1 MAILS
6 TIISLFFFL
15 LPILA
20 FSSQNQVY
28 VVYFGAHNGD
38 KKLHEIEEYH
48 HSYLASVKETEE
60 EARASMLYSY
70 KHSINGFAA
79 TLTPAQAS
87 KLAKLEE
94 VVSVFESHPM
104 KHKMHTTRSWE
115 FVGLEE
121 AIKPQSHYQ
130 MEKGENL
137 LSRANYGHNVI
148 VGVLDSGFWPESKS
162 FSDEDMGPIP
172 KSWKGICQ
180 TGDAFNSS
188 HCNKKVIGARYY
200 VKGYESY
207 YGPLNRTLDY
217 LSPRDKDGHGTHT
230 SSTVGGRTVPDAAFM
245 GALAQGTAS
254 GGAPLVHLAIYKV
267 CWAIPGQDKVDGNT
281 CFEADMLAAMDDA
294 INDGVHVM
302 SISIGTNKAVS
313 YNEDGIA
320 IGALHA
326 VKKGIVVSC
335 SAGNSGPQPG
345 TLSNIAPWIITVGA
359 SSLDR
364 KFSAP
369 VVLGNGLVVEGQTI
383 TTYRL
388 DNVTF
393 PLVYAGDIGIPNV
406 TQELAGLCLPNTL
419 SSRKA
424 YGNIV
429 FCLRGNNTRVGK
441 GMEVMRAGGIGYILG
456 NAKGQGEEIVADPHV
471 LPATAVGE
479 YESMQIFNYI
489 KSTKYPA
496 AKILPAK
503 TVVGTSPAPFMASFT
518 SRGPNI
524 IDPTILKPDITAPGL
539 NILAA
544 WSEADAPTKVAADDR
559 RVQWNIY
566 SGTSMS
572 CPHVSAAAALLKAIH
587 PTWSSA
593 AIRSALMTTAGLKNN
608 NESLITDSMGNP
620 ANAFQ
625 YGAGHFRPTKAAD
638 PGLVYDASYTDYL
651 TYLCSL
657 GMSGFDP
664 SFKCPQKIP
673 KTNDLNYPS
682 LAISK
687 FNGTVTVTRTVT
699 NVGIAKSYYVASV
712 RPPIGYTVKISPN
725 ILIFKRKGQKKS
737 FNIIVEKEKNVILNS
752 QSVDGLDYKFGWL
765 TWFDGIH
772 SVRSPI
778 VVSSV

>member
-1 MAILS
+1 MK
-6 TIISLFFFL
+6 IISTFFFLFVFL

-20 FSSQNQVY
+20 SSSNKQVY
-28 VVYFGAHNGD
+28 IVYFGVHKGD
-38 KKLHEIEEYH
+38 KESYEIEEIH
-48 HSYLASVKETEE
+48 HSYLSSVKETEE

-87 KLAKLEE
+87 NLSKLDE

-104 KHKMHTTRSWE
+104 KHKMHTTRSWQ

-121 AIKPQSHYQ
+121 EINTQLHFQS
-130 MEKGENL
+130 ENSEGL
-137 LSRANYGHNVI
+137 LSRAKYGHNVI

-162 FSDEDMGPIP
+162 YSDDGMGPIP

-188 HCNKKVIGARYY
+188 HCNRKVIGARYY
-200 VKGYESY
+200 IKAYESV
-207 YGPLNRTLDY
+207 YGPLDRKLDY

-245 GALAQGTAS
+245 GELADGTAS
-254 GGAPLVHLAIYKV
+254 GGAPLVQLAIYKV
-267 CWAIPGQDKVDGNT
+267 CWAIPGHEKVDGNT
-281 CFEADMLAAMDDA
+281 CFDADMLAAMDDA

-302 SISIGTNKAVS
+302 SISIGTPKPVGYS
-313 YNEDGIA
+313 QDGIA

-335 SAGNSGPQPG
+335 SAGNSGPHAG
-345 TLSNIAPWIITVGA
+345 TLSNTAPWIITVGA

-364 KFSAP
+364 EFSAP
-369 VVLGNGLVVEGQTI
+369 IVLGNGMVIQGQT
-383 TTYRL
+383 TTTFRL
-388 DNVTF
+388 DNITH
-393 PLVYAGDIGIPNV
+393 PLVYAGDISLPNV
-406 TQELAGLCLPNTL
+406 TQELAGQCLPNSL
-419 SSRKA
+419 SSEKA
-424 YGNIV
+424 GGNIV
-429 FCLRGNNTRVGK
+429 FCLRGNGTRVGK

-456 NAKGQGEEIVADPHV
+456 NAKGQGEEVVADPHV

-479 YESMQIFNYI
+479 YEAVQILNYI
-489 KSTKYPA
+489 KSTRYPA
-496 AKILPAK
+496 AKILPAT

-518 SRGPNI
+518 SRGPNVV
-524 IDPTILKPDITAPGL
+524 DPTILKPDITAPGL

-544 WSEADAPTKVAADDR
+544 WSEEDSPTKLATDDR

-572 CPHVSAAAALLKAIH
+572 CPHVSAAAALLKAVH

-620 ANAFQ
+620 ADAFQ

-638 PGLVYDASYTDYL
+638 PGLVYDATYTDYL

-657 GMSGFDP
+657 RMPGFDP
-664 SFKCPQKIP
+664 SFKCPQNLP
-673 KTNDLNYPS
+673 KTNDLNQPS

-687 FNGTVTVTRTVT
+687 LSGSVTVTRTVT
-699 NVGIAKSYYVASV
+699 NVGKGRSYYFASV
-712 RPPIGYTVKISPN
+712 KPPTGYKVNISPSM
-725 ILIFKRKGQKKS
+725 LIFRHKGQKKS
-737 FNIIVEKEKNVILNS
+737 FSITVEKDVYCNS
-752 QSVDGLDYKFGWL
+752 QASGQEYEFGWL
-765 TWFDGIH
+765 TWFDGFH
-772 SVRSPI
+772 TVRSPI
-778 VVSSV
+778 AVSSV